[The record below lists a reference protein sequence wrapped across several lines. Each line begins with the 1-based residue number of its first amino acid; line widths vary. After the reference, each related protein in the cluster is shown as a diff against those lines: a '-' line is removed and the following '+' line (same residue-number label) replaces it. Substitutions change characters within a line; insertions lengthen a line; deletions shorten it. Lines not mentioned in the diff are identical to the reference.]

1 LILVMFHQWQLIL
14 KI

>member
-14 KI
+14 I